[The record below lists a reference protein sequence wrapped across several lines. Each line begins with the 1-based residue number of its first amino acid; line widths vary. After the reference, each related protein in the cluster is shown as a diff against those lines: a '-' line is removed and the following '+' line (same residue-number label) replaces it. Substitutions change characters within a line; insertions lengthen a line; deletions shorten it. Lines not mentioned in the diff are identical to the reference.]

1 MDFTK
6 AELRAIGD
14 GPGTAP
20 DPDSKPIVVQ
30 INPATLRLQM
40 SASVDAGKDR
50 GRSKVQYQGST
61 STLSFDL
68 MFDTADEGT
77 PEEPVDVRIRTRQ
90 LEQFVLPAQKTKAVP
105 PRISFTYGS
114 FSVIGVMTSL
124 NQDFDYF
131 ARNGV
136 PLRAKCAVTIK
147 EQRPEFDASKAGP
160 GQNLGLGAIPA
171 DGTPPAASP
180 ATSSSG
186 NPPGVPPP
194 VQPPPPPD
202 RSAAALGGESAPD
215 LAARMGLDPSA
226 WKGLHGIT
234 DPLSLPAGQRVDFSS
249 ALTAQAG
256 LGAAPVI
263 SAPAVGLPPDGV
275 ALAAAGGLT
284 KVLADAAAT
293 GAGTAATTARQ
304 GFVAGPDPAR
314 PASPAGTVAVPGH
327 APGPDPRALSYG
339 YGVPL
344 RRRLAAGAAAASGL
358 VTDRRRVRGTDGP
371 PSTGDPTVAGW
382 LALKAGPASGCSCG
396 GTS

>member
-1 MDFTK
+1 MELTK

-20 DPDSKPIVVQ
+20 KPDSVPIVVQ

-40 SASVDAGKDR
+40 SASVDAGKDS

-77 PEEPVDVRIRTRQ
+77 TEEPVDVRTRTRQ
-90 LEQFVLPAQKTKAVP
+90 LEQFVLPAKNTKAVP
-105 PRISFTYGS
+105 PRVRFTYGS

-147 EQRPEFDASKAGP
+147 EQRPEFDATKAGA
-160 GQNLGLGAIPA
+160 GDNLGLGAIPA
-171 DGTPPAASP
+171 DGTPRVTSP
-180 ATSSSG
+180 ATSSSA
-186 NPPGVPPP
+186 NPPGVPLP

-202 RSAAALGGESAPD
+202 RSAAALGGESAPE
-215 LAARMGLDPSA
+215 LAARMGLDPGA
-226 WKGLHGIT
+226 WKGLQGIT

-256 LGAAPVI
+256 LGAAPAV

-284 KVLADAAAT
+284 KVLTDAAST
-293 GAGTAATTARQ
+293 GGGTAAATARQ
-304 GFVAGPDPAR
+304 GFAAGPDPAR
-314 PASPAGTVAVPGH
+314 PASPAVTVAVPGR
-327 APGPDPRALSYG
+327 ASGPDPRALSYG

-358 VTDRRRVRGTDGP
+358 VTDRRRVPGAEGP
-371 PSTGDPTVAGW
+371 PSIDDPTVAGW
-382 LALKAGPASGCSCG
+382 LALRADPVGGCGCG
-396 GTS
+396 GVS